1 VLAIPNQT
9 PGLIERYG
17 LTRID
22 VDRELWVIDPTGRRY
37 AGVRAVNHILK
48 ALGGGW
54 ALLSRLYVLAPV
66 RWIEDRL
73 YRWVAEHRPLLSR
86 LWGTKPPFDEPK
98 TPW

>member
-1 VLAIPNQT
+1 MRGRIGRSDV
-9 PGLIERYG
+9 PG
-17 LTRID
+17 
-22 VDRELWVIDPTGRRY
+22 Y
-37 AGVRAVNHILK
+37 AYLLYQPQALSKAGQNRLRALHSIK
-48 ALGGGW
+48 ELGGGW

-98 TPW
+98 TPS